1 MAETNP
7 THTEAAR
14 AAKMYKDKRSKE

>member
-1 MAETNP
+1 MAESNSKYTQA
-7 THTEAAR
+7 TK